1 MIVVNDISNI
11 DLVTV
16 VNKSN
21 QSFNVFQLRPKTF
34 FNQQYFP
41 AECLI
46 DVGGSID
53 GFVLIDSIYV
63 LTLEDLN
70 SGLNSDFASLDD
82 FFATMNENDF
92 LIID

>member
-1 MIVVNDISNI
+1 MIVVNDISNS
-11 DLVTV
+11 DLITV
-16 VNKSN
+16 VNKQN
-21 QSFNVFQLRPKTF
+21 QAFNVFQLRPKTF

-46 DVGGSID
+46 DFNEAII

-70 SGLNSDFASLDD
+70 AGLNSDFASLQD
-82 FFATMNENDF
+82 FFDTMAENEY